1 MGEIIAEGLQVFQAS
16 KVELAAAIRAPAL
29 DPDII
34 AAEWSGWDKRD
45 RRYNDQGR
53 SERAQIV

>member
-1 MGEIIAEGLQVFQAS
+1 MGEIIAKGLRVFQAS

-34 AAEWSGWDKRD
+34 AAE
-45 RRYNDQGR
+45 
-53 SERAQIV
+53 